1 MNLSVNND
9 LLRLP
14 QVLEIVPV
22 SRSAWY
28 AGVKKG
34 VYPASV
40 KIGLRATAWRRRD
53 LEALTSRFGNVWD
66 ERALSHSAGEQA

>member
-1 MNLSVNND
+1 MTNHTSTD
-9 LLRLP
+9 LLRLK

-22 SRSAWY
+22 SRSVWY

-40 KIGLRATAWRRRD
+40 KIGLRATAWRRCD
-53 LEALTSRFGNVWD
+53 LEALASRFGNVWD